1 MNDVQ
6 WLDPPAPRF
15 SATPHG
21 GWRMAGFAAGML
33 CAAREGTKSFFDH
46 SGLPI
51 HDVRPSA
58 KPTPTTCWSGPFRA
72 RPPEYGGV

>member
-1 MNDVQ
+1 MAG
-6 WLDPPAPRF
+6 PA
-15 SATPHG
+15 SATVLG
-21 GWRMAGFAAGML
+21 DAARRMAGFAAGML

-58 KPTPTTCWSGPFRA
+58 KPTPTTCWSGPFPRS
-72 RPPEYGGV
+72 PPEYGGV